1 MSLTSTE
8 LNYLVWRYLQES
20 GFDLAAFALEKHSQ
34 CLSYEHNKNLPIISR
49 IEPGCLVNL
58 VQKGILFTLAEED
71 TRKDGSDRST
81 YSLLGALLQE
91 ELDKQKQEEEE
102 AKYEQLEGKDNER
115 FALKSEVKAV
125 GSDGDI
131 EMKDGEAESV
141 EKKDD
146 EEVDAPE
153 IPIEFTTKS
162 LVPDIKYPECLTTHW
177 HPSTDVFAYGKDN
190 STAVINAIKDNIIA
204 ESVTLNHPNVLQ
216 GSNSSAVDNEIT
228 TVSWA
233 PMGNIIVT
241 AGINGELRAW
251 SPDGKLKN
259 IANTAAS
266 FDIEA
271 DALTGYKEA
280 PETENTPALISSL
293 IWSESG
299 QYLLSIAV
307 NNQVC
312 LWDGN
317 NLNLIQI
324 IKSPATP
331 ACQTSTIDAC
341 WIDEFKFAL
350 STPKDTIK
358 VYVITVPQTNGAQF
372 NLAPSINLDSLVK
385 PIGFLPG
392 HNNNISILEFSTNTK
407 LLASSSDFDYV
418 IKIWKSS
425 STHESLELNT
435 QTDKKNVGIKLH
447 TSPIIGLF
455 WLNASENESAL
466 LSVSMEGIVNM
477 WNTTSG
483 EAIVS
488 TNVFKNED
496 NFNLP
501 TDNTVTSFA
510 NKKDSLIFIASVSP
524 DHRWLAVGDDAG
536 RISIWD
542 VAPSRYSGKRK
553 DVLRCMGCH
562 DLEIPSTER
571 LENKADIGICDLA
584 WDNTSLKLSVSYKGL
599 ESAIF
604 NWE

>member
-58 VQKGILFTLAEED
+58 VQKGILFSLAEED
-71 TRKDGSDRST
+71 TRKDKSDQST
-81 YSLLGALLQE
+81 YSLLGALLQQ

-102 AKYEQLEGKDNER
+102 EVKHELQLDEKNKER
-115 FALKSEVKAV
+115 FALKSEVKAQ
-125 GSDGDI
+125 GDDGDI
-131 EMKDGEAESV
+131 EMKDGEDDEV
-141 EKKDD
+141 EKND
-146 EEVDAPE
+146 EEVEAPE

-162 LVPDIKYPECLTTHW
+162 LVPDIKYPECLTTDW

-190 STAVINAIKDNIIA
+190 STAVINAIKDNVIA
-204 ESVTLNHPNVLQ
+204 ESVTLNHPNVLK
-216 GSNSSAVDNEIT
+216 GSNSTSVENEIT

-266 FDIEA
+266 FGIEA
-271 DALTGYKEA
+271 DTLTGYPDTSDAEH
-280 PETENTPALISSL
+280 TPALISSL

-317 NLNLIQI
+317 NLSLIQI
-324 IKSPATP
+324 IKSPVSTS
-331 ACQTSTIDAC
+331 QISTIDAC

-350 STPKDTIK
+350 STSKNSIK
-358 VYVITVPQTNGAQF
+358 VYSITTAQANGGQF
-372 NLAPSINLDSLVK
+372 NISLSVNLESLVK

-392 HNNNISILEFSTNTK
+392 HNNNISILKFSANSK
-407 LLASSSDFDYV
+407 LLASSSDYDYV

-425 STHESLELNT
+425 STQESLELNT
-435 QTDKKNVGIKLH
+435 PADKKNVGTKLH
-447 TSPIIGLF
+447 SSPIIGLF
-455 WLNASENESAL
+455 WLKSSEDESVL
-466 LSVSMEGIVNM
+466 LSISMEGIVNM
-477 WNTTSG
+477 WSMTNG
-483 EAIVS
+483 NAIIS
-488 TNVFKNED
+488 ANIFKNED
-496 NFNLP
+496 NFNIP
-501 TDNTVTSFA
+501 SENPASSFA
-510 NKKDSLIFIASVSP
+510 NKKDYLIFNASVSP
-524 DHRWLAVGDDAG
+524 DHKWLAVGDDAG
-536 RISIWD
+536 RISVWD
-542 VAPSRYSGKRK
+542 ISPSRYSGRRK
-553 DVLRCMGCH
+553 DILRCMGYH
-562 DLEIPSTER
+562 DLEIPTDR
-571 LENKADIGICDLA
+571 LDTKADIGICDLS
-584 WDNTSLKLSVSYKGL
+584 WDNKSLKLSVSYKGL

>member
-58 VQKGILFTLAEED
+58 VQKGILFTLAEGD
-71 TRKDGSDRST
+71 TRKDGSDQST

-91 ELDKQKQEEEE
+91 ELDKQKQEDEEV
-102 AKYEQLEGKDNER
+102 KYEQQLDANNKER
-115 FALKSEVKAV
+115 FSLKSEVKAQ
-125 GSDGDI
+125 GDNEDI
-131 EMKDGEAESV
+131 EMKDGDDEV
-141 EKKDD
+141 EKKND
-146 EEVDAPE
+146 EEVEAPE

-162 LVPDIKYPECLTTHW
+162 LIPDIKYPECLTTHW

-190 STAVINAIKDNIIA
+190 STAVINAIKGNVIA
-204 ESVTLNHPNVLQ
+204 ESVTLNHPNVLK
-216 GSNSSAVDNEIT
+216 GSSSTPIENEIT

-266 FDIEA
+266 FGIEA
-271 DALTGYKEA
+271 DALAGY
-280 PETENTPALISSL
+280 PDTTETEHTPALISSL

-324 IKSPATP
+324 IKSPNTSTSE
-331 ACQTSTIDAC
+331 TSTIDAC

-350 STPKDTIK
+350 STPKNSIK
-358 VYVITVPQTNGAQF
+358 VYSITTPQINGGQF
-372 NLAPSINLDSLVK
+372 NISQSGNLDSLVK

-392 HNNNISILEFSTNTK
+392 HNNNISILKFSTNSK
-407 LLASSSDFDYV
+407 LLASSSDYDYV

-425 STHESLELNT
+425 STQESLELNT
-435 QTDKKNVGIKLH
+435 QTKNVGLKLH
-447 TSPIIGLF
+447 SSPIIGLF
-455 WLNASENESAL
+455 WLNTSENESVL

-477 WNTTSG
+477 WSMANG
-483 EAIVS
+483 DAIIS
-488 TNVFKNED
+488 ANVFKNED
-496 NFNLP
+496 NFNFP
-501 TDNTVTSFA
+501 SENTATSFA
-510 NKKDSLIFIASVSP
+510 NKKDSLIFNASVSP
-524 DHRWLAVGDDAG
+524 DNNWLAIGDDAG
-536 RISIWD
+536 RISVWD
-542 VAPSRYSGKRK
+542 IAPSRYSGRRK

-562 DLEIPSTER
+562 DLQILKDT
-571 LENKADIGICDLA
+571 LDNKVDIGICDLS
-584 WDNTSLKLSVSYKGL
+584 WDNSSLKLSVSYKGL

-604 NWE
+604 NWK